1 MTGVERLLRLCLAY
15 YSLGDPNPADF
26 GTRQPLLAKN
36 DSLNHFLNAKTSM
49 RFDSSF
55 SMHNKKGTLKGTFS
69 AVVGVTGVEPAAST
83 SQMWRA
89 TSCATPRSMYFFV
102 SLDSIN
108 YFISFVNS
116 IFYFL
121 IHKFK
126 ILFNNKHNLKKYQDF
141 LFISVKSKLKSSRN
155 FILSASTVPSS
166 ATVTQ

>member
-1 MTGVERLLRLCLAY
+1 MVGVTGVDSLLRLRLAY
-15 YSLGDPNPADF
+15 YSLDDRNSANF
-26 GTRQPLLAKN
+26 STRQPLFAKN
-36 DSLNHFLNAKTSM
+36 VSPKHFLNAKTSM

-108 YFISFVNS
+108 YFILFVNS
-116 IFYFL
+116 KFYIFL
-121 IHKFK
+121 ILKQVVQLIHYL
-126 ILFNNKHNLKKYQDF
+126 LFYTF
-141 LFISVKSKLKSSRN
+141 FFISPCL
-155 FILSASTVPSS
+155 L
-166 ATVTQ
+166 Q